1 MQDQDPSTAVNKIQS
16 DELRRLTA
24 EDIDEQEV
32 SVIIQLDLPQR
43 RVVVD
48 RVNRD
53 GVTINVP
60 VRVERETPEE
70 QEEAEKRVVETRT
83 FLEDL
88 LGTSPL
94 WLRSARSFGARA
106 TPEQLRIIAQNP
118 AVKAI
123 WPNRNLQ
130 PSFSTV
136 E

>member
-1 MQDQDPSTAVNKIQS
+1 MHAQHPSTAVNKIQS

-24 EDIDEQEV
+24 EDSDEQV

-43 RVVVD
+43 RVTVN

-53 GVTINVP
+53 GVSVNVP
-60 VRVERETPEE
+60 VRVEPETPEE
-70 QEEAEKRVVETRT
+70 QEEAEKQVVETRT

-88 LGTSPL
+88 LGTTPL

-130 PSFSTV
+130 PSFGTV
-136 E
+136 G